1 MRIIFLGVSLFFLFN
16 SLQAQEITVLSRELG
31 TPLLNV
37 TIFNENKSKSVLT
50 NFDGKAEISKFGRS
64 EILVFKHLSHLE
76 YKTNMAEIQLKN
88 NRVYLTQDQNMLQ
101 KVVLSVAKFAQKKQ
115 DIPQQIVSI
124 SSEEIRFSNSQTA
137 ADLLES
143 SGQVFVQKSQ
153 LGGGSPMIRGF
164 STNRLL
170 ITVDGV
176 RMNTAIFRSGN
187 LQNVISIDPF
197 AVGQAEVILGPGSV
211 VYGSDAIG
219 GVMNFYTLKPR
230 FSMKGETSFSGNA
243 VTRYATANNEKT
255 VHADFNAGR
264 RNWSFLSSITYSD
277 FGDLK
282 MGSHGPK
289 EYLRE
294 EYAVRRDG
302 EDVVIDNPDTKV
314 QVPTGYDQINL
325 LQKIAYMADDNWVFN
340 LGIYYSTTSDLP
352 RYDRLY
358 QKRGGQ
364 LRSAEWY
371 YGPQTWFSGNFQ
383 IDKTGNGKV
392 YDKAQFTGAYQ
403 YFEESR
409 NNRDFG
415 KDILYNSEENVDA
428 YSANFDFEKDFEKN
442 KLFYGLEYVLN
453 NVFSEA
459 KQTDISNNSFFPNA
473 SRYPDGSSWQS
484 LAAYSSFQWHIN
496 PELVLQTGA
505 RYNHI
510 FLKADFDNSIFDF
523 PFENADLSTGA
534 LTGSTGLSWQPVES
548 IVWKLNLSTAFRA
561 PNIDDVGKIFDSEPG
576 SVVVPN
582 PDLKPEHAY
591 NAEAGVNWK
600 ITESVRIDLVS
611 FYTHLDNALVR
622 RDFDLN
628 GVSTIEYQ
636 GEPSDVQAIQNA
648 ANAYVYGF
656 EGGIE
661 VKFIT
666 KLKLRSH
673 LTITKGKEEQDD
685 GNSAPLRHAAP
696 LFGNAHLVWKDK
708 KLTIDLFGEY
718 NGQFDFE
725 DLAPSEQGKTYLYA
739 IDQNGNPYSPSW
751 YTINLSGKYE
761 INENWQTTASLENI
775 TDQRYRTYSSG
786 ISAAGRNLI
795 LAVNYSF

>member
-1 MRIIFLGVSLFFLFN
+1 MRSIFLIASFFFLFN
-16 SLQAQEITVLSRELG
+16 SLQAQEITVLLRELG

-50 NFDGKAEISKFGRS
+50 NFDGKAEISKFGMN
-64 EILVFKHLSHLE
+64 EILVFKHVSHLE
-76 YKTNMAEIQLKN
+76 YKTTRAKIQLKN
-88 NRVYLTQDQNMLQ
+88 NRVYLDQDENMLQ
-101 KVVLSVAKFAQKKQ
+101 KVVLSVVKFAQNKQ

-124 SSEEIRFSNSQTA
+124 SSEEIRFSNAQTA

-230 FSMKGETSFSGNA
+230 FSMKGETSFSGNV

-302 EDVVIDNPDTKV
+302 EDVVIDNPDPKV
-314 QVPTGYDQINL
+314 QLPTGYDQINL

-352 RYDRLY
+352 RYDRLH

-403 YFEESR
+403 Y
-409 NNRDFG
+409 
-415 KDILYNSEENVDA
+415 
-428 YSANFDFEKDFEKN
+428 
-442 KLFYGLEYVLN
+442 
-453 NVFSEA
+453 
-459 KQTDISNNSFFPNA
+459 
-473 SRYPDGSSWQS
+473 
-484 LAAYSSFQWHIN
+484 
-496 PELVLQTGA
+496 
-505 RYNHI
+505 
-510 FLKADFDNSIFDF
+510 
-523 PFENADLSTGA
+523 
-534 LTGSTGLSWQPVES
+534 
-548 IVWKLNLSTAFRA
+548 
-561 PNIDDVGKIFDSEPG
+561 
-576 SVVVPN
+576 
-582 PDLKPEHAY
+582 
-591 NAEAGVNWK
+591 
-600 ITESVRIDLVS
+600 
-611 FYTHLDNALVR
+611 
-622 RDFDLN
+622 
-628 GVSTIEYQ
+628 
-636 GEPSDVQAIQNA
+636 
-648 ANAYVYGF
+648 
-656 EGGIE
+656 
-661 VKFIT
+661 
-666 KLKLRSH
+666 
-673 LTITKGKEEQDD
+673 
-685 GNSAPLRHAAP
+685 
-696 LFGNAHLVWKDK
+696 
-708 KLTIDLFGEY
+708 
-718 NGQFDFE
+718 
-725 DLAPSEQGKTYLYA
+725 
-739 IDQNGNPYSPSW
+739 
-751 YTINLSGKYE
+751 
-761 INENWQTTASLENI
+761 
-775 TDQRYRTYSSG
+775 
-786 ISAAGRNLI
+786 
-795 LAVNYSF
+795 

>member
-1 MRIIFLGVSLFFLFN
+1 MRSVFLIASIFFLFN
-16 SLQAQEITVLSRELG
+16 GLQAQEITVLSGELG

-37 TIFNENKSKSVLT
+37 TIFNQNKSKSVLT
-50 NFDGKAEISKFGRS
+50 NFDGKAEISKFGMN
-64 EILVFKHLSHLE
+64 EILVFKHVSHLE
-76 YKTNMAEIQLKN
+76 YKITRAEIQAKN
-88 NRVYLTQDQNMLQ
+88 NRVYLDEDKNMLRE
-101 KVVLSVAKFAQKKQ
+101 VVLSVAKFAQEKQ

-124 SSEEIRFSNSQTA
+124 SSEEIQFSNAQTA

-187 LQNVISIDPF
+187 IQNIISIDPF
-197 AVGQAEVILGPGSV
+197 SVEGAEVILGPGSV

-243 VTRYATANNEKT
+243 VMRYASANNEKT

-277 FGDLK
+277 FEDLK

-294 EYAVRRDG
+294 EYAARRNG
-302 EDVVIDNPDTKV
+302 EDVIIANHDPKV
-314 QVPTGYDQINL
+314 QVPTAYDQISL

-340 LGIYYSTTSDLP
+340 LGIYYSTTSDFP

-358 QKRGGQ
+358 QKRDGQ

-371 YGPQTWFSGNFQ
+371 YGPQTWFSGNFK
-383 IDKTGNGKV
+383 IDKKGNGKI

-415 KDILYNSEENVDA
+415 KELLYNSEEKVDA
-428 YSANFDFEKDFEKN
+428 YSTNLDFEKDFEKN

-459 KQTDISNNSFFPNA
+459 KQTDILSNSSIPDM

-484 LAAYSSFQWHIN
+484 LAAYSSFQWQIN

-510 FLKADFDNSIFDF
+510 FLQADFDNPVFDF

-534 LTGSTGLSWQPVES
+534 LTGSAGLSWKPRET
-548 IVWKLNLSTAFRA
+548 IIWKLNISSAFRA

-582 PDLKPEHAY
+582 PDLKPEYAY
-591 NAEAGVNWK
+591 NAEVGVNWK
-600 ITESVRIDLVS
+600 ISEAIRIDLAS

-628 GVSTIEYQ
+628 GLTIIEYQ
-636 GEPSDVQAIQNA
+636 GEPVNVQAIQNA

-661 VKFIT
+661 VKFT
-666 KLKLRSH
+666 ANLKLKSQ
-673 LTITKGKEEQDD
+673 LTITEGKEEQED
-685 GNSAPLRHAAP
+685 GSTAPLRHAAP

-718 NGQFDFE
+718 NGQFDYE
-725 DLAPSEQGKTYLYA
+725 DLAPAEQGKAYLYA
-739 IDQNGNPYSPSW
+739 IDSNGNPYSPSW
-751 YTINLSGKYE
+751 YTVNLTGKYE
-761 INENWQTTASLENI
+761 ISDNWQATASLENI